1 MQATDAHPGSLINN
15 RPLLRGLAALAWALL
30 ALPFC
35 PNGYA
40 FPPAPYHLV
49 YGNIR
54 DRYGSPLSA
63 SGVQVVLQTPSGIMI
78 AGQIIP
84 GFMPGVNYEI
94 KVPMDAGQ
102 TPGPYQPNALF
113 AGTTFKLTVVVSGVT
128 NIPIEM
134 NGSSVSLSEPGK
146 STRVDLTLGTDSNND
161 GLPDAWELAF
171 LATLH
176 LNIPLNSL
184 NANLDLAHDGKTL
197 RSEFLLG
204 SYPFDPTRLC
214 KISLLGFL
222 NGCPMFSFPT
232 VTGRYYSIQASGNS
246 VDWVIVPFHLPGDA
260 PGAAG
265 RNYFYS
271 PNITTVQA
279 TLDPPPAGTKAQFY
293 RILVQ

>member
-1 MQATDAHPGSLINN
+1 MKN
-15 RPLLRGLAALAWALL
+15 RPRNRALTAMTLMLL
-30 ALPFC
+30 ALQLC
-35 PNGYA
+35 PKAGA

-63 SGVQVVLQTPSGIMI
+63 SGVEVVLQTPSGIMI
-78 AGQIIP
+78 AGQTIP
-84 GFMPGVNYEI
+84 GLMPGVNYEI

-113 AGTTFKLTVVVSGVT
+113 AGTTYKLTVVVLGIT
-128 NIPIEM
+128 NLPIEM
-134 NGSSVSLSEPGK
+134 SGSSMSLSEPGK

-176 LNIPLNSL
+176 LNIPLSFL
-184 NANLDLAHDGKTL
+184 NANQDLAHDGKTL

-204 SYPFDPTRLC
+204 SYPFDPARPC
-214 KISLLGFL
+214 KIAFLGFREGGPIL
-222 NGCPMFSFPT
+222 SFPT
-232 VTGRYYSIQASGNS
+232 VTGRYYSIEVSSNA
-246 VDWVIVPFHLPGDA
+246 VDWAIVPFRLPSDG
-260 PGAAG
+260 PGAAQ
-265 RNYFYS
+265 REYFYS

-279 TLDPPPAGTKAQFY
+279 TLDPPPPGTKAQFY
-293 RILVQ
+293 RIFVQ